1 MRTIFK
7 EKTMKFCLSTLSLAI
22 LSSLTMLQVAHAGMI
37 QANKGDVL
45 VEDGII
51 DATGSNL
58 GVYASKG
65 YTLTVK
71 DDVIDIKTKYQG
83 AKASGEGSE
92 VIVGNHSTGTVTIT
106 ASSTKRNYILDQSA
120 VVAEKNAKATVN
132 GKTINLISTG
142 VSSQAVYGIYAEGGN
157 AVVGSDVTDTI
168 NIKTQGKSTS
178 ANGGTESSGIMAYT
192 ANSSITV
199 TAKQLNIESNGV
211 GLFVQSNTDTEQA
224 PENSAS
230 IRINADHTLINAA
243 DTGIRA
249 FSNGQ
254 VNITG
259 GVTINA
265 PIAFDV
271 RGNSTTAINTSHQGT
286 VQING
291 DIAFETPGSA
301 EHSGDIINAN
311 VDLYLSGSDS
321 YWNGNAYKHYAAPVG
336 DNKENTT
343 VSGLKVTLANGAQWT
358 PTIIEEHGNETGT
371 ILQGQALNNLTF
383 ENGVINVTQAQG
395 QEVHIEKTT
404 GSGGTVNL
412 LTTVAED
419 GKLTATTVDFG
430 DIQSETAP
438 TIAVTYSGITADDVK
453 SNNLGDIEG
462 GVSAKE
468 GSAFKESRFVQQG
481 AIKGAL
487 TETYDENGKLLSR
500 TIAENTRLNAYGSV
514 AALSIMQWRHEMND
528 LTKRMGELR
537 TSPEGVGSWVR
548 IYGSEQE
555 YGSQNITAR
564 NNSVQVGADADVGYG
579 WKVGAAFSYT
589 DGKADYDL
597 GNADNKSYGL
607 GIYGTWMADNGQFID
622 LIAKYSRLDT
632 DFELE
637 GMDGSSDNNAF
648 SVSAEYG
655 WHLKLGQTG
664 FVEPQAEVT
673 YGYIQGDKFHTSNGV
688 EIDQDDFESLI
699 GRVGVR
705 SGFYL
710 PNNKGVIYARVSG
723 LHDFKGDFDSTAT
736 LMSDRT
742 IFDRVSEDLG
752 DTWVEFGVGANFN
765 WTDTTYSYVDLE
777 RTNGGDVKENW
788 RWNVGLRHVF

>member
-1 MRTIFK
+1 MRFRH
-7 EKTMKFCLSTLSLAI
+7 SALSLAI
-22 LSSLTMLQVAHAGMI
+22 FSSLTMLQVAQADMI
-37 QANKGDVL
+37 QANKSDVL
-45 VEDGII
+45 VENGII
-51 DATGSNL
+51 DATNANL

-71 DDVIDIKTKYQG
+71 DDVIDISTKYQG
-83 AKASGEGSE
+83 AKASGNGSK
-92 VIVGNHSTGTVTIT
+92 VIVGSSDTQTVTIT
-106 ASSTKRNYILDQSA
+106 VSSTKKNFILDQSA
-120 VVAEKNAKATVN
+120 VVALDNGNTVVD
-132 GKTINLISTG
+132 GKTINLYSKG
-142 VSSQAVYGIYAEGGN
+142 VSSQDVYGIFAEVGKIE
-157 AVVGSDVTDTI
+157 VGSDVTDTI
-168 NIKTQGKSTS
+168 NIKTQGKSS
-178 ANGGTESSGIMAYT
+178 SEDDGTESSGMMAFT
-192 ANSSITV
+192 SGSSITV

-211 GLFVQSNTDTEQA
+211 GLFVQSNKDTEQ
-224 PENSAS
+224 NAS
-230 IRINADHTLINAA
+230 IQINAKHTLINAA

-249 FSNGQ
+249 FSYGQ

-265 PIAFDV
+265 PVAFDV
-271 RGNSTTAINTSHQGT
+271 RGNSTTAINTSRQGT

-301 EHSGDIINAN
+301 EHSGNNINAN

-321 YWNGNAYKHYAAPVG
+321 YWNGNAYKHYAASVG
-336 DNKENTT
+336 DNEENIK

-358 PTIIEEHGNETGT
+358 PTIIQEHGNEGGT
-371 ILQGQALNNLTF
+371 ILQGQALNDLTF

-395 QEVHIEKTT
+395 QEVHIDKTT

-412 LTTVAED
+412 LTTVAND

-430 DIQSETAP
+430 EIQGEVTP
-438 TIAVTYSGITADDVK
+438 TFAVTYTGITADDVK
-453 SNNLGDIEG
+453 SNNLGEIEG

-468 GSAFKESRFVQQG
+468 GSTFKERRFVQQG

-500 TIAENTRLNAYGSV
+500 TVAENTRLNAYGSV
-514 AALSIMQWRHEMND
+514 AALGIMQWRHEMND

-537 TSPEGVGSWVR
+537 TSPEGIGSWVR

-555 YGSQNITAR
+555 YGSQNITTR
-564 NNSVQVGADADVGYG
+564 NNSVQVGVDTDVGYG
-579 WKVGAAFSYT
+579 WKVGTAFSYT

-597 GNADNKSYGL
+597 GSADNKSYGL
-607 GIYGTWMADNGQFID
+607 GIYGTWMADNGQFVD

-637 GMDGSSDNNAF
+637 GMNGSTDNNAF

-655 WHLKLGQTG
+655 WHLKLGQVG

-673 YGYIQGDKFHTSNGV
+673 YGYIQGDKSRTSNGV

-699 GRVGVR
+699 GRVGLR

-710 PNNKGVIYARVSG
+710 PNNKGVLYARVSA

-742 IFDRVSEDLG
+742 LYDHVSEDLG

-765 WTDTTYSYVDLE
+765 WTDTTYSYVDFE

-788 RWNVGLRHVF
+788 RWNVGIRHVF